1 MSESTARAS
10 FAIGERVADREP
22 PDGTADTAIV
32 VNCPPQPADEWA
44 AYGDTTVAE
53 DNPDHPDDTPVVVV
67 VYRSDLEHFDPEWA
81 EREKPYP
88 LTEFNEAGVSYYSF
102 PATRLERLSEKDTV
116 TEDTAETDTEIESEA
131 GADSDSDAPRMA
143 LITDENTT
151 TNTLSTAPTETDPS
165 DTEPLTE
172 RGSDSDPE
180 LNPPTDAALQLK
192 ERLET
197 GGMTVSIE
205 ADGRTLVA
213 EKFGETYRI
222 QPGGTVLNGDGLF
235 ASKLASIAAEYES
248 EISNEGEPQAES
260 GSQVE

>member
-10 FAIGERVADREP
+10 FAIGELVADREP
-22 PDGTADTAIV
+22 NDGTADTAVV

-53 DNPDHPDDTPVVVV
+53 DNPNYPDDAPVVVV
-67 VYRSDLEHFDPEWA
+67 VYRTDLEHFDPEWA

-88 LTEFNEAGVSYYSF
+88 LTEFNEADVSYYSF
-102 PATRLERLSEKDTV
+102 PAIRLKRLSEEDTV

-131 GADSDSDAPRMA
+131 EADSDSDAPQMA

-172 RGSDSDPE
+172 HESDPDPE

-192 ERLET
+192 QRLET
-197 GGMTVSIE
+197 GGMTVLIE
-205 ADGRTLVA
+205 ADGRTLA
-213 EKFGETYRI
+213 AGKLGETYRI
-222 QPGGTVLNGDGLF
+222 QPGGTVLDGDGLF
-235 ASKLASIAAEYES
+235 ASKLASIAAEYEP
-248 EISNEGEPQAES
+248 EPSNEG
-260 GSQVE
+260 GSQTDAGEQ